1 MRTWLRIWEQRLGA
15 PSVAQRQPYGQPW
28 SSSLAS
34 GAPWLP
40 IALVILSLALVFGR
54 ALVDHIRLSANS
66 FAFNDDARQQIY
78 PFLARFQPGLFP
90 NDYAARYYLAC
101 FPLGFRAFYTLLASI
116 VDPIL
121 VSKVV
126 PYLLF
131 GVILVALGY
140 ASYRL
145 SGWLGCWF
153 TLAFT
158 LSSPYFLARVMGGLP
173 RGFGLALLACSL
185 AALVH
190 GRMRLLAV
198 LTVLSAAF
206 YAPGAVLGGLC
217 LAAVT
222 LLSASANH
230 GDVASWS
237 TRKRLLLVVVT
248 MLSCVAVL
256 IPTLLGSLAYGST
269 LGPSDVAA
277 YPELG
282 PEGRYGPEDRAPFD
296 ALPRAILK
304 MLPEAFRGREAT
316 WLPGTYDW
324 VSIIPSNPSTMPLL
338 QWVMLGVGL
347 VVCVGLVLQ
356 AYEDAAARRLLVLPI
371 VASIAYLVATPLAP
385 TLYLPQRYTA
395 YTIPLVAV
403 VGLPAACRTLANL
416 AQGRNVRGWRSG
428 IVVIGVCGATWLY
441 TGGTGNRSAGLVQF
455 EDGNA
460 AIYQFVASTPP
471 DTVFAAWPS
480 ELANNIPYF
489 SHRSILMNAEVHQV
503 FHTRYA
509 DEMRARTYAL
519 IDAYL
524 AADVAP
530 IRTLREQYGVRYL
543 IVDERHFTAGVPPYF
558 EPYNERIRIALAKIN
573 RNNGTSAALQLTKS
587 AVVFRDGPF
596 VVLDLERIGSP

>member
-1 MRTWLRIWEQRLGA
+1 
-15 PSVAQRQPYGQPW
+15 
-28 SSSLAS
+28 
-34 GAPWLP
+34 
-40 IALVILSLALVFGR
+40 
-54 ALVDHIRLSANS
+54 
-66 FAFNDDARQQIY
+66 
-78 PFLARFQPGLFP
+78 
-90 NDYAARYYLAC
+90 
-101 FPLGFRAFYTLLASI
+101 
-116 VDPIL
+116 
-121 VSKVV
+121 
-126 PYLLF
+126 

-217 LAAVT
+217 LAVMT
-222 LLSASANH
+222 LLTPTTNH

-237 TRKRLLLVVVT
+237 TRRRLLLVLVT
-248 MLSCVAVL
+248 MLGCIVVL
-256 IPTLLGSLAYGST
+256 VPTLLGSLTYGST
-269 LGPSDVAA
+269 LGPADVAT

-296 ALPRAILK
+296 ALPQAILK

-338 QWVMLGVGL
+338 QWTMLGLCL
-347 VVCVGLVLQ
+347 VICVGLVLQ

-371 VASIAYLVATPLAP
+371 VASIVYLVATPLAP

-395 YTIPLVAV
+395 YTIPLLAV
-403 VGLPAACRTLANL
+403 VGLPAACRRLANGV
-416 AQGRNVRGWRSG
+416 QGRNARGWLSG
-428 IVVIGVCGATWLY
+428 MVVAGVCSATWLY
-441 TGGTGNRSAGLVQF
+441 TGGTGHRSAGLVHF
-455 EDGNA
+455 PEGDA
-460 AIYQFVASTPP
+460 PIYQFVASTAPP
-471 DTVFAAWPS
+471 TMFAAWPS

-489 SHRSILMNAEVHQV
+489 GHRSILMNAEVHQV

-524 AADVAP
+524 ATDIAP
-530 IRTLREQYGVRYL
+530 IHSLHRQYGIRYL
-543 IVDERHFTAGVPPYF
+543 VVDERHFTMGVPAYF
-558 EPYNERIRIALAKIN
+558 EPYNERIRSALANIR
-573 RNNGTSAALQLTKS
+573 RNNGTSRVLQLTKS
-587 AVVFRDGPF
+587 AAVFRDGPL

>member
-1 MRTWLRIWEQRLGA
+1 MLFG
-15 PSVAQRQPYGQPW
+15 P
-28 SSSLAS
+28 
-34 GAPWLP
+34 
-40 IALVILSLALVFGR
+40 ALVNHL
-54 ALVDHIRLSANS
+54 RLSAEP

-78 PFLARFQPGLFP
+78 PFLARYQPGLFP
-90 NDYAARYYLAC
+90 DDYAARYYLAC
-101 FPLGFRAFYTLLASI
+101 FPLGFRALYTLLASI
-116 VDPIL
+116 IDPIV
-121 VSKVV
+121 VSKIV

-131 GVILVALGY
+131 GVILVALGD

-145 SGWLGCWF
+145 SGWVGCWF

-217 LAAVT
+217 LAGVT
-222 LLSASANH
+222 LLSPAGNH
-230 GDVASWS
+230 GDVATWS

-248 MLSCVAVL
+248 MLGCVAIL

-269 LGPSDVAA
+269 LGPSDVAM

-282 PEGRYGPEDRAPFD
+282 PQGRYGPEDRAPFD
-296 ALPRAILK
+296 ALPQAILK
-304 MLPEAFRGREAT
+304 MLPEAFRGREGT

-338 QWVMLGVGL
+338 QWMMLGLGL
-347 VVCVGLVLQ
+347 VICVGLVLH
-356 AYEDAAARRLLVLPI
+356 AYEDPAARRLLALPI

-403 VGLPAACRTLANL
+403 VGLPAACRELANRV
-416 AQGRNVRGWRSG
+416 QGRNVRGWLNG
-428 IVVIGVCGATWLY
+428 MVVAVVCGTVWLY
-441 TGGTGNRSAGLVQF
+441 TGGTGHRSAGLVQF
-455 EDGNA
+455 PNGDA
-460 AIYQFVASTPP
+460 AIYRFVASTAPS
-471 DTVFAAWPS
+471 TMFAAWPS

-509 DEMRARTYAL
+509 DEMRVRTYAL

-524 AADVAP
+524 ATDLAP
-530 IRTLREQYGVRYL
+530 IHALHQQYGVRYL
-543 IVDERHFTAGVPPYF
+543 VVDERHFTAGVPAYF
-558 EPYNERIRIALAKIN
+558 EPYNERIRSALLN
-573 RNNGTSAALQLTKS
+573 LGQDNGTSAVLELSKRA
-587 AVVFRDGPF
+587 AVFRDGPF
-596 VVLDLERIGSP
+596 VVLDLERIGRP